1 MNGCITGVCVTYQLN
16 IHSTM
21 FVAKLLSSSSEEVV
35 NSVLKPI
42 AIRGTYTILDT
53 NQVLNG
59 KLTISAYALIFWKAL
74 TDKEFASYHGL
85 SNLNLGSI
93 EDDQINAII
102 EQYWDFDGLIY
113 EWITEFIQS
122 PFFDHQDEWFC
133 FMSDEEVDMLYLS
146 PELITE
152 MVVSNH
158 LYKFISDNKIAFSG
172 VGLPKITPEFAG
184 SIL

>member
-1 MNGCITGVCVTYQLN
+1 
-16 IHSTM
+16 M
-21 FVAKLLSSSSEEVV
+21 FTAKLLSSSLEEVV

-42 AIRGTYTILDT
+42 AVRGTYTILDT

-74 TDKEFASYHGL
+74 ADKEFASYHGL
-85 SNLNLGSI
+85 LNINSNSI

-102 EQYWDFDGLIY
+102 KEYWDFDGLIY
-113 EWITEFIQS
+113 EWINEFIHS
-122 PFFDHQDEWFC
+122 PFFDYQDEWFC

-146 PELITE
+146 PELIVE

-158 LYKFISDNKIAFSG
+158 LYKFISDNKISFSG